1 MRDDMTDWFTIDQV
15 DESTFI
21 LSEYRHW
28 EQTHCYLLIGKERA
42 LLIDTGLGICNIREP
57 VRRLTDKPVAAVATH
72 VHWDHIGGHRYFP
85 EFYVHPEERSWLCGG
100 FPLPVQAV
108 RSMVADR
115 CELPDDF
122 DVSSYEIFQGEP
134 TGVLRDGDRVDLG
147 GRVLQALHTP
157 GHSPG
162 HLCFWEAERGYLF
175 SGDLIYKG
183 TLFANYP
190 STDPQRYLT
199 SLEKVAALPA
209 SRIFPGHHSLD
220 IRPEIAGRMRAA
232 FQDLNAQGK
241 LRHGSGTFDFGD
253 WAVAL

>member
-1 MRDDMTDWFTIDQV
+1 
-15 DESTFI
+15 
-21 LSEYRHW
+21 
-28 EQTHCYLLIGKERA
+28 
-42 LLIDTGLGICNIREP
+42 
-57 VRRLTDKPVAAVATH
+57 
-72 VHWDHIGGHRYFP
+72 
-85 EFYVHPEERSWLCGG
+85 
-100 FPLPVQAV
+100 
-108 RSMVADR
+108 MVADR

-122 DVSSYEIFQGEP
+122 DVNSYEIFQGEP
-134 TGVLRDGDRVDLG
+134 AGALRDGDCVDLG
-147 GRVLQALHTP
+147 RRVLQALHTP

-183 TLFANYP
+183 TLFAGYP

-232 FQDLNAQGK
+232 FQELNTQGK

>member
-1 MRDDMTDWFTIDQV
+1 MTDWFTIDQV

-57 VRRLTDKPVAAVATH
+57 VRRLTDKPVAAAATH

-147 GRVLQALHTP
+147 GRVLQAL
-157 GHSPG
+157 
-162 HLCFWEAERGYLF
+162 
-175 SGDLIYKG
+175 
-183 TLFANYP
+183 
-190 STDPQRYLT
+190 
-199 SLEKVAALPA
+199 PA

-220 IRPEIAGRMRAA
+220 IRPEIAGRMQAA
-232 FQDLNAQGK
+232 FQELNAQGK
-241 LRHGSGTFDFGD
+241 LCHGSGTFDFGD

>member
-57 VRRLTDKPVAAVATH
+57 VRRLTDKPVAAAATH

-147 GRVLQALHTP
+147 GRVLQAL
-157 GHSPG
+157 
-162 HLCFWEAERGYLF
+162 
-175 SGDLIYKG
+175 
-183 TLFANYP
+183 
-190 STDPQRYLT
+190 
-199 SLEKVAALPA
+199 PA
-209 SRIFPGHHSLD
+209 SRIFLGHHGLD

>member
-1 MRDDMTDWFTIDQV
+1 MMFRRKAKKCSYDRENQKPVIRSSICTGEQV
-15 DESTFI
+15 AGFKNIHT
-21 LSEYRHW
+21 SEYRHW
-28 EQTHCYLLIGKERA
+28 EQTHCYLLMGKERA

-57 VRRLTDKPVAAVATH
+57 VRRLTDKPVAAAATH

-115 CELPDDF
+115 CELPGDF

-134 TGVLRDGDRVDLG
+134 TGVLRDGDCVDLG
-147 GRVLQALHTP
+147 GRVLQ
-157 GHSPG
+157 
-162 HLCFWEAERGYLF
+162 
-175 SGDLIYKG
+175 
-183 TLFANYP
+183 
-190 STDPQRYLT
+190 
-199 SLEKVAALPA
+199 ALPA